1 MIAPTPSDIGR
12 TVAYRDRP
20 NTDPELG
27 IVTSF
32 DRFFVF
38 VRYGADPYSR
48 ATKASHLEWVR
59 SASPD
64 ASRS

>member
-12 TVAYRDRP
+12 TVAYRDHP
-20 NTDPELG
+20 NTNPELG

-38 VRYGADPYSR
+38 VRYGADLHSR

-59 SASPD
+59 LAS
-64 ASRS
+64 SG

>member
-1 MIAPTPSDIGR
+1 MIALTPSDIGR

-20 NTDPELG
+20 GVVPERG

-32 DRFFVF
+32 DRFFVY
-38 VRYGADPYSR
+38 VRYGADLHSR

-59 SASPD
+59 
-64 ASRS
+64 

>member
-12 TVAYRDRP
+12 TVAYHDRP
-20 NTDPELG
+20 EAKPELG

-38 VRYGADPYSR
+38 VRYGADLHSR
-48 ATKASHLEWVR
+48 ATKASHLEWAGSTSSNR
-59 SASPD
+59 SQG
-64 ASRS
+64 